1 MKRPARR
8 SFYIGEN
15 VTDDRPLPS
24 RTLGRTASN
33 EEEQRS
39 EGSSIESEDIEVLIP
54 DELEEYTD
62 KIVFGKLSKQGFG
75 SSLSLSKLAFYC
87 VAVSYAASLQNFTL
101 FNNLI
106 HRRGFFFVIPF
117 CFCMYSIAF
126 PLTYFELALGQY
138 TQTSILAIFDNIAP
152 IGFGIGLS
160 ALFLVVISVVISND
174 LLALMVAVLVNSY
187 EVFGIG
193 ILWDN
198 CIGPLS
204 REHCVSFE
212 RSCNDFDKIG
222 RSPLNALTYPLP
234 RAQHLGDTCVLSYVP
249 SIRSRL
255 AEYEKQQFTESLPL
269 VHYGLSGFDDFHS
282 LRIVVY
288 PYMAFLGYIPLGFC
302 LLALMLS
309 HLRGLVPS
317 LAYAYLFITSLL
329 TITLLAFAVFM
340 SPPSYPSTET
350 FYRVD
355 LSIDVWLEAALMS
368 CVIMQLGYGG
378 IIFLGSQNTFFNDIA
393 TDSMIIVTATTVVF
407 TCQASLYALIRD
419 SFFFESA
426 HGDTPYFR
434 EVSNL
439 QSLCGNCVKATI
451 IRNFMSDEVNFDRG
465 DVVALVVILSPIP
478 VCAFYRCWT
487 FYHYNLNWR
496 RLFTPEPELWGP
508 RLTYHRILAERD
520 EKRLRV

>member
-15 VTDDRPLPS
+15 VTDD
-24 RTLGRTASN
+24 
-33 EEEQRS
+33 
-39 EGSSIESEDIEVLIP
+39 I
-54 DELEEYTD
+54 
-62 KIVFGKLSKQGFG
+62 
-75 SSLSLSKLAFYC
+75 
-87 VAVSYAASLQNFTL
+87 
-101 FNNLI
+101 
-106 HRRGFFFVIPF
+106 FFVIPF

-204 REHCVSFE
+204 RERYQLFIFYDTKFGKLKFQKRYKRKVEVDSKTL
-212 RSCNDFDKIG
+212 KI
-222 RSPLNALTYPLP
+222 P
-234 RAQHLGDTCVLSYVP
+234 
-249 SIRSRL
+249 
-255 AEYEKQQFTESLPL
+255 
-269 VHYGLSGFDDFHS
+269 
-282 LRIVVY
+282 
-288 PYMAFLGYIPLGFC
+288 
-302 LLALMLS
+302 
-309 HLRGLVPS
+309 

-434 EVSNL
+434 EDCYLL
-439 QSLCGNCVKATI
+439 QISLETNVMTAAAAILILCELLVVCGAYGSRRLLANISTMAAGHRGELTYGQYFIQEAVLLLWSIVIPVVLVATI